1 MASGPSSGALRV
13 AVVGISTDEVCG
25 VRDHAELQ
33 ARALAERG
41 VASSTWWLQ
50 RTEESRDASRAEVAA
65 WTRTLAGELRNS
77 GELDAVLMHYSV
89 FSYAYRGFPVFVPG
103 VLSAIAASELP
114 LVSVLHEFVYPWRR
128 GGARGASWALAQ
140 RALLFEVVR
149 ASAGVVV
156 TIGWRAEW
164 LSSRAWLP
172 SRRTVVAPVF
182 SNLPPADAGVGA
194 GAVVPV
200 VGLFG
205 YAYEA
210 HVVALVIDAM
220 RSLER
225 AGVDAQLLLI
235 GAPGRDSQLGR
246 QWLDAARSAGL
257 AREPSFSGML
267 GAQELSNR
275 LAGCTVLLSAEPS
288 GPTSRKTTLA
298 ASLASGRPLVALDG
312 RRTWAELLDADAA
325 LVVQARAG
333 VLADALAGLLSDA
346 QRRVALG
353 VRGRTFAAHT
363 MTAEHNAAQVA
374 GLLAELA
381 R

>member
-1 MASGPSSGALRV
+1 MSEPSSRASLRV
-13 AVVGISTDEVCG
+13 AVVGASTEEVCG
-25 VRDHAELQ
+25 VRDHAQLQ
-33 ARALAERG
+33 AGALAARG
-41 VASSTWWLQ
+41 VECSTWWLQ
-50 RTEESRDASRAEVAA
+50 RTDASLAGSRAQVGA
-65 WTRTLAGELRNS
+65 WTRELAGELRS
-77 GELDAVLMHYSV
+77 GELDAVLLHYSV

-103 VLSAIAASELP
+103 VLSALRASALP
-114 LVSVLHEFVYPWRR
+114 LVAVLHEFVYPWGR
-128 GGARGASWALAQ
+128 GGVRGTAWALTQ
-140 RALLFEVVR
+140 RALLFEVMR
-149 ASAGVVV
+149 ASAGIVV
-156 TIGWRAEW
+156 TTSWRDEW
-164 LSSRAWLP
+164 LASRAWLP

-182 SNLPPADAGVGA
+182 SNLPPADAGVQDHA
-194 GAVVPV
+194 AVPV

-210 HVVALVIDAM
+210 HVIALVIDAM

-235 GAPGRDSQLGR
+235 GAPGGDSQLAR
-246 QWLDAARSAGL
+246 QWLAAGL
-257 AREPSFSGML
+257 AAGLAHEPSLSGML
-267 GAQELSNR
+267 SAQQLSNL

-312 RRTWAELLDADAA
+312 RRTWAELQRADAA
-325 LVVQARAG
+325 LVVEPRADA
-333 VLADALAGLLSDA
+333 LADALAGLLADA

-374 GLLAELA
+374 GLLAEVV